1 MKTVYTI
8 KDLKEVRSIE
18 DKKAKF
24 NGQILE
30 LEKNKRWCVILDFEK
45 IGDPG
50 QIYVIFHTMEGVKKQ
65 ALTNLMTKG
74 VTNKVNKNTVW
85 QTFEDYPQYKTYAGV
100 LGEFLQGRQ
109 VKPEPV
115 VEEPIKIAEPKPVTD
130 NSEYLRGL
138 KASGRKVW
146 SYCVAGET
154 KYCVAWCKWAAIR
167 KIRKALMKD
176 IIVAQA

>member
-85 QTFEDYPQYKTYAGV
+85 QTFEDYPQYKIYAGV
-100 LGEFLQGRQ
+100 LSEFLQERQ
-109 VKPEPV
+109 VKPEQ
-115 VEEPIKIAEPKPVTD
+115 VEEPAGAEEAKPVTD
-130 NSEYLRGL
+130 DSEYLRGL

-154 KYCVAWCKWAAIR
+154 KYCVAWCKWAAMR
-167 KIRKALMKD
+167 KIRKALMSE
-176 IIVAQA
+176 INIAQV

>member
-100 LGEFLQGRQ
+100 LSEFLQGRQ

-115 VEEPIKIAEPKPVTD
+115 VEESAKAEEPKPVAD

-154 KYCVAWCKWAAIR
+154 KYCVAWCKWAAMR

>member
-100 LGEFLQGRQ
+100 LSEFLQGRQ

-115 VEEPIKIAEPKPVTD
+115 VEEPVKIEAAKPVTD

-154 KYCVAWCKWAAIR
+154 KYCVAWCKWAAMR